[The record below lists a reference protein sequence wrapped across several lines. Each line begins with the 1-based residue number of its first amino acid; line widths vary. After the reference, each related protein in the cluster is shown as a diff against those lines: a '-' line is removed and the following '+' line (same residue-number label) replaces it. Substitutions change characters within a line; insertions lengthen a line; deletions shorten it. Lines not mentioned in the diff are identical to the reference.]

1 MPDFSQISPGL
12 NLALLAAAAITI
24 GIFGWRLAATADKL
38 ADVTGLGEAIAG
50 AILLG
55 AATSLPGIITSTV
68 TAWDGFPQLSVSNA
82 IGGIAAQTAFLAI
95 ADITYKRANLE
106 HAAASAPNIL
116 QAALLV
122 ALLSLPLIATTGPD
136 VTMWGIHPA
145 TPILFG
151 AYVYGMHLVRQAQ
164 NIAPW
169 TPQQTADTVEDEAE
183 EECFDGSVSRLWLS
197 FAINTAIVGVAGW
210 VVARTGT
217 AVAEQTGL
225 SETAVGGILTAVST
239 SLPELVTSI
248 AAVRQGALTLAVAGI
263 IGGNCFD
270 TLFLAVAD
278 IAYRPGSIYHHI
290 SDNQTFLMGLTIFMV
305 SVLLMGLIRRE
316 KRGIANIGFE
326 SFLILV
332 VYVGAVI
339 FMFTAK

>member
-1 MPDFSQISPGL
+1 MPEFSQFAPAV
-12 NLALLAAAAITI
+12 NLGILAVAAIII
-24 GIFGWRLAATADKL
+24 GVFGWRLASTADKL
-38 ADVTGLGEAIAG
+38 ADATGLGEAIAG

-55 AATSLPGIITSTV
+55 AATSLPGIITSAV
-68 TAWDGFPQLSVSNA
+68 TAWDGLPQLSVSNA
-82 IGGIAAQTAFLAI
+82 VGGIAAQTAFLAI

-122 ALLSLPLIATTGPD
+122 TLLSVPLIATTGPD
-136 VTMWGIHPA
+136 VTFLGIHPA

-151 AYVYGMHLVRQAQ
+151 AYIYGMHLVKRAHE
-164 NIAPW
+164 IAPW
-169 TPQQTADTVEDEAE
+169 KPQQTKETREDEGDDQPFE
-183 EECFDGSVSRLWLS
+183 GKTSPLWIS
-197 FAINTAIVGVAGW
+197 FGVNTVIVGIAGF

-217 AVAEQTGL
+217 AVALQTGL
-225 SETAVGGILTAVST
+225 SETAVGGFLTAVST

-290 SDNQTFLMGLTIFMV
+290 SDSQSFLMGLTIFMI

-326 SFLILV
+326 SFVILL
-332 VYVGAVI
+332 VYVGAVV
-339 FMFTAK
+339 FMFTSE

>member
-1 MPDFSQISPGL
+1 MPDFSQFSPGV
-12 NLALLAAAAITI
+12 NLALLAVAAITI
-24 GIFGWRLAATADKL
+24 GIFGWRLASTADKL

-55 AATSLPGIITSTV
+55 AATSLPGIITSAV
-68 TAWDGFPQLSVSNA
+68 TAWDGLPQLSVSNA

-122 ALLSLPLIATTGPD
+122 TLLSIPIIATTGPD
-136 VTMWGIHPA
+136 ITVWGIHPA

-151 AYVYGMHLVRQAQ
+151 AYIYGMHLVKQAQ
-164 NIAPW
+164 EVAPW
-169 TPQQTADTVEDEAE
+169 TPQQTAETHEDEAADE
-183 EECFDGSVSRLWLS
+183 SFDGSVAKLWLS
-197 FAINTAIVGVAGW
+197 FALNTAIVGVAGW

-225 SETAVGGILTAVST
+225 SQTAVGGILTAVAT

-290 SDNQTFLMGLTIFMV
+290 SNNQAFLMGLTIFMI